1 VHLFAPED
9 GIRSAGGVNVRY
21 WVRQPLDGLKIE
33 IADPKGAVIR
43 TFEGPA
49 AGATPPPGRGAG
61 GGGRAGGAGAGGGQG
76 GGRGGAGF
84 GGGAPSGAVGLQSVN
99 WDMRYP
105 GPTTFP
111 NMILWGAGN
120 QTPAA
125 PPGTYQVRLIAGGRT
140 LTQPFRIRRNPAYA
154 DVSDADLQAQFDL
167 AMRIRD
173 KVTEA
178 NSTVIRIRDLKS
190 QLEQRLAAS
199 KDAQLHNAGAAL
211 QKSLSAIEED
221 IYQVRNQS
229 GQDPLNFPIKLNNRL
244 ASLLSVVNR
253 GDGRPIGNAEP
264 IFNDLVAELKVQTDR
279 LQQVLGKDLATFNTH
294 ARRLKLEEVK

>member
-1 VHLFAPED
+1 
-9 GIRSAGGVNVRY
+9 
-21 WVRQPLDGLKIE
+21 
-33 IADPKGAVIR
+33 
-43 TFEGPA
+43 
-49 AGATPPPGRGAG
+49 
-61 GGGRAGGAGAGGGQG
+61 
-76 GGRGGAGF
+76 
-84 GGGAPSGAVGLQSVN
+84 
-99 WDMRYP
+99 MRYP

-125 PPGTYQVRLIAGGRT
+125 PPGTYQVRLVAGGRT
-140 LTQPFRIRRNPAYA
+140 LTQPFRIRRNPTYA

-167 AMRIRD
+167 AVRIRE

-178 NSTVIRIRDLKS
+178 NATVIRIRDLKA
-190 QLEQRLAAS
+190 QVEQRLGAS
-199 KDAQLHNAGAAL
+199 KDAQLQSAGATL
-211 QKSLSAIEED
+211 QKNLSAIEEE

-264 IFNDLVAELKVQTDR
+264 IFTDLVGELKVQTDR
-279 LQQVLGKDLATFNTH
+279 LQQVLARDLAAFNTQ
-294 ARRLKLEEVK
+294 AKRLKLDEVK